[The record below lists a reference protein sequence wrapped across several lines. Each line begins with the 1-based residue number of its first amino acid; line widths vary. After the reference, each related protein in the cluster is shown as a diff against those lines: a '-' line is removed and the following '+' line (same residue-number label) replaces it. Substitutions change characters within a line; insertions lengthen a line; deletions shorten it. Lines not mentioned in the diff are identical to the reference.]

1 MSKKSAPQELSVL
14 MAAYDDRRIA
24 ENQWGAFEAMIRS
37 KEIDVS
43 DAAVIECIGGKVGIV
58 HQMHHPVR
66 KGAVIGGV
74 LTLLGP
80 AGIAAGAVAGA
91 LGGKAV
97 DVLRPG
103 LGNKTIEDLGR
114 FVQENQLMIVL
125 TGHHD
130 VLAALA
136 STMPEATKTIIDV
149 VAPDADAV
157 HDAVTPPE
165 S

>member
-1 MSKKSAPQELSVL
+1 MAEQLSIL
-14 MAAYDDRRIA
+14 MAAYDDRQLA

-37 KEIDVS
+37 KELDVS
-43 DAAVIECIGGKVGIV
+43 DAAVIECLGGQVGIV
-58 HQMHHPVR
+58 HEMHHPVR

-103 LGNKTIEDLGR
+103 LGRKTIEDLGR

-125 TGHHD
+125 TGKHD
-130 VLAALA
+130 VLAAIA
-136 STMPEATKTIIDV
+136 STMPEATKTVIDV

-157 HDAVTPPE
+157 HDAVAPAE
-165 S
+165 D